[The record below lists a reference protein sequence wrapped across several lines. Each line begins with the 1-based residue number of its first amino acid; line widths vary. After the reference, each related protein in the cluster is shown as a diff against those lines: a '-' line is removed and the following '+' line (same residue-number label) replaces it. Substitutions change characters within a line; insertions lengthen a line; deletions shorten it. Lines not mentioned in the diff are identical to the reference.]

1 MIKDQDGKL
10 EHNKWEPVVRLL
22 KVTSITP
29 EEPWRNR
36 SVKKIGKKKKKVRDS
51 WELVFIP
58 IKLEDE
64 ITQPRNLCP

>member
-36 SVKKIGKKKKKVRDS
+36 SVKKIGKKRKKFV
-51 WELVFIP
+51 IHG
-58 IKLEDE
+58 
-64 ITQPRNLCP
+64 N